1 MKTTKGIDL
10 YRFDTYQSDEK
21 SSLHEKTNLRLLLYR
36 ISTFHESSLDIE
48 QIIKGKCISVGNMEP
63 TPLVQSCYLIV
74 RSYIPHQNLLLHE
87 KNAPY
92 EGIAL
97 PQQYVSVHA

>member
-1 MKTTKGIDL
+1 MKTTKGDDL
-10 YRFDTYQSDEK
+10 YRFDIYQFDEK
-21 SSLHEKTNLRLLLYR
+21 SNLHEKTGLHLLLYQ
-36 ISTFHESSLDIE
+36 ISTFRESSLDIV
-48 QIIKGKCISVGNMEP
+48 QIITGKCISVSNMEP
-63 TPLVQSCYLIV
+63 MPLVESCYLIV
-74 RSYIPHQNLLLHE
+74 RSYILHQNLLLHE

>member
-1 MKTTKGIDL
+1 
-10 YRFDTYQSDEK
+10 
-21 SSLHEKTNLRLLLYR
+21 
-36 ISTFHESSLDIE
+36 
-48 QIIKGKCISVGNMEP
+48 MEP
-63 TPLVQSCYLIV
+63 MPLVESCYLIV
-74 RSYIPHQNLLLHE
+74 RSYILHQNLLLHE